1 MDILTGKAS
10 APAAHRASVVVGT
23 PGLQAPRRAWA
34 KSIAGVAAIVLAGA
48 ACVPT
53 MAQRSEHERFTDG
66 VEACHAGDGAGCY
79 EAGMIALEWEGRAPG
94 ATELALAN
102 FERGCDAGD
111 PASCRQLAARWSA
124 IQPETAAIYLKRACT
139 LGDRESCAPQPST
152 EAAGQPTSPPAAPPA
167 AAPQPEATVVSG
179 TCFFVAKAGIAV
191 TNRHVIDGAAD
202 LALIDA
208 RGRVH
213 AAKVLREDKDVDLAV
228 LEAVTAH
235 DVAPLPLARDA
246 DVPLGEPVFTIGFP
260 VPGVLGNDPKFSE
273 GSLGGQTGLGAAWLY
288 QVTVPVQPG
297 NSGGPLVDHHGL
309 VVGVIVAKLR
319 ADRLMVEQ
327 GVTPENVNFAIKSVE
342 LRRMLRG
349 LPLSSAKA
357 ARTRQAAVKR
367 TEASVCHVIA
377 TPAAPP
383 EPAPADVVA
392 TAPSPPTST
401 APKATTPS
409 EPPPPAAATG
419 DQQRIS
425 GDPHIYPDTATV
437 NEMRRAGQEVL
448 HVSIEICIAATG
460 EVTSVSIPRSSGY
473 PAYDKK
479 LAREI
484 RTWRYSRRT
493 SDQPAPACR
502 TIAFNYRVAD
512 EVPATGAAPGH
523 VAPTVGARPAA
534 RP

>member
-1 MDILTGKAS
+1 MAPLAWKPTPTARSAS
-10 APAAHRASVVVGT
+10 VIAHR
-23 PGLQAPRRAWA
+23 RRWAW
-34 KSIAGVAAIVLAGA
+34 SIASLAATAWTGA
-48 ACVPT
+48 SCVPT
-53 MAQRSEHERFTDG
+53 LQATEEGTTEHQRFEDS

-79 EAGMIALEWEGRAPG
+79 EAGMIALAWEGRAPG
-94 ATELALAN
+94 ATEIALAN
-102 FERGCDAGD
+102 FERGCNAGK
-111 PASCRQLAARWSA
+111 PAACRQLAARWST
-124 IQPETAAIYLKRACT
+124 IQPETSAIYLKRACD
-139 LGDRESCAPQPST
+139 LGDRESCATAPRNEPP
-152 EAAGQPTSPPAAPPA
+152 GQAAPPA
-167 AAPQPEATVVSG
+167 GPPTDGAPQPGATAVVSG

-191 TNRHVIDGAAD
+191 TNHHVVDGATE

-213 AAKVLREDKDVDLAV
+213 AAKVLRDDKDVDLAI

-297 NSGGPLVDHHGL
+297 NSGGPLVDHRGL
-309 VVGVIVAKLR
+309 VVGVIVSKLR

-383 EPAPADVVA
+383 KPAPGDVVA
-392 TAPSPPTST
+392 PAPVPPSSAAPKADAPPAPPSPP
-401 APKATTPS
+401 AGEAT
-409 EPPPPAAATG
+409 

-425 GDPHIYPDTATV
+425 GDPHIYPDAATV
-437 NEMRRAGQEVL
+437 NEMRRVGLIALRASVEV
-448 HVSIEICIAATG
+448 CIAPTG
-460 EVTSVSIPRSSGY
+460 EVTSVSISRSSGY
-473 PAYDKK
+473 PAYDTK
-479 LAREI
+479 LAHEI
-484 RTWRYSRRT
+484 ARWRYSPRAGNQA
-493 SDQPAPACR
+493 DPECR
-502 TIAFNYRVAD
+502 VISFKYRLAD
-512 EVPATGAAPGH
+512 HEAGGGAAPGQ
-523 VAPTVGARPAA
+523 VPPGTSARP
-534 RP
+534 

>member
-1 MDILTGKAS
+1 MDIFTGKAS
-10 APAAHRASVVVGT
+10 APAARRAPVVART
-23 PGLQAPRRAWA
+23 PCAQAPRRAWA
-34 KSIAGVAAIVLAGA
+34 WPLAGIVAIGLAGA

-94 ATELALAN
+94 ATEIALAN

-124 IQPETAAIYLKRACT
+124 IQPETAAIYLKRACN

-152 EAAGQPTSPPAAPPA
+152 EAAGQPASPPAGPPT

-179 TCFFVAKAGIAV
+179 TCFFVAKAGIAA
-191 TNRHVIDGAAD
+191 TNRHVIDGATD
-202 LALIDA
+202 IALIDA

-213 AAKVLREDKDVDLAV
+213 AAKVLRQDKDVDLAV

-297 NSGGPLVDHHGL
+297 NSGGPLVDHRGL
-309 VVGVIVAKLR
+309 VVGVIVSKLR

-383 EPAPADVVA
+383 KPAPGDVVA
-392 TAPSPPTST
+392 PPPAPPSTAAPKADAPPAPPSPP
-401 APKATTPS
+401 AGGAT
-409 EPPPPAAATG
+409 

-425 GDPHIYPDTATV
+425 GDPHIYPDAATV
-437 NEMRRAGQEVL
+437 NEMRRVGLTALRASVEV
-448 HVSIEICIAATG
+448 CIATTG
-460 EVTSVSIPRSSGY
+460 EVTSVSISRSSGY
-473 PAYDKK
+473 PAYDTK
-479 LAREI
+479 LAHEI
-484 RTWRYSRRT
+484 ARWRYSPRAGNQA
-493 SDQPAPACR
+493 DPECR
-502 TIAFNYRVAD
+502 VISFKYRVAD
-512 EVPATGAAPGH
+512 HDAGGGAAPGQ
-523 VAPTVGARPAA
+523 VPPGTSAKP
-534 RP
+534 